1 MNKSLSSLALLLIL
15 ISATFANASD
25 NPSSSMAV
33 LKHGST
39 VKLLYKGIEQNDVKV
54 LIVNDEN
61 QVVFSEKIK
70 STAGFVRPYNFSK
83 LPEGNYSIELIDN
96 KGHQSEL
103 VKYKIESTRK
113 LMHVMRVGGT
123 TDKFVL
129 SVPSAIQQKISI
141 SIYDDNGR
149 TLYSGKE
156 DIAGDFAKVY
166 NLQKHVGRVTFE
178 VIDSNGKANSFA
190 KDSW

>member
-33 LKHGST
+33 LKRGST
-39 VKLLYKGIEQNDVKV
+39 IKLLYKGIEQNDVKV

-70 STAGFVRPYNFSK
+70 STTGFVRPYNFSK

-103 VKYKIESTRK
+103 VSHKTESTRK
-113 LMHVMRVGGT
+113 LMHVIRVGGT

-129 SVPSAIQQKISI
+129 SVPSPGQQKISI
-141 SIYDDNGR
+141 AIYDENGR

-156 DIAGDFAKVY
+156 NIAGDFARVY
-166 NLQKHVGRVTFE
+166 NLQKYVGRITFE
-178 VIDSNGKANSFA
+178 VVDNTGKANSFT